1 MSKTR
6 KHFKTDYDD
15 QYEDHEDFLELANR
29 TKRKEKRLQNALKT
43 RNIDELLDL
52 EDEE

>member
-6 KHFKTDYDD
+6 KHYARDD
-15 QYEDHEDFLELANR
+15 MYEDHEDFLEYSNR
-29 TKRKEKRLQNALKT
+29 NKRKEKRLQSALKT
-43 RNIDELLDL
+43 RNIDELLDM